1 MIVLLLCLAAQ
12 FSPQYTQF
20 VRSPRSD
27 TIFVRLVRGTYNI
40 SDFADNPVVLWF
52 YRTHVESPEADSLLK
67 KSNLRPNFHLGAA
80 LRWEATEAD
89 KHQVAAEKLHLAAH
103 FDSSAVET
111 FFSFLTLGFNHRD
124 ISYVKTALLLPV
136 FSSLR
141 TQLYLATNIGILLMA
156 AVFLTGFIYVVVK
169 LIFYLPVLSH
179 RMPPRVHVGTVD
191 IAKALIILAPA
202 LVLRNVYIAFIVYAF
217 LLILVLNKRE
227 MGWLRFIFISLLLM
241 YVLSLPLTTFITFLK
256 ERNNTY
262 RLYETVHYD
271 ATPDV
276 EATTNSEKALL
287 AYGLKQQGKTREALA
302 LYEELHTNNYRTAAV
317 SNNLAN
323 LYFTQGDTAKADSLY
338 IESLLREDRGEPYFN
353 RGLIKLG
360 NLEYSESERLM
371 AEARRRGFSSI
382 HKDPVDI
389 KPTNQAFLDIL
400 FSEPFTAD
408 GIVQFVYVI
417 PLFVLF
423 VLSII
428 GLHLSAPF
436 FCSSC
441 NRALCT
447 GCIKDIEGETL
458 CTYCFEKFKSTK
470 KTETEIDLRSIVSKT
485 KERTRQVILYSINIV
500 VPGAGLIYIGKHVA
514 GLILVGIVMIGYI
527 PVLFPGIFIQPAGWI
542 ALRSDALFR
551 FLAIFIAIVAYVISF
566 SAIREYHVH

>member
-1 MIVLLLCLAAQ
+1 
-12 FSPQYTQF
+12 
-20 VRSPRSD
+20 
-27 TIFVRLVRGTYNI
+27 
-40 SDFADNPVVLWF
+40 
-52 YRTHVESPEADSLLK
+52 
-67 KSNLRPNFHLGAA
+67 
-80 LRWEATEAD
+80 
-89 KHQVAAEKLHLAAH
+89 
-103 FDSSAVET
+103 
-111 FFSFLTLGFNHRD
+111 
-124 ISYVKTALLLPV
+124 
-136 FSSLR
+136 
-141 TQLYLATNIGILLMA
+141 
-156 AVFLTGFIYVVVK
+156 
-169 LIFYLPVLSH
+169 
-179 RMPPRVHVGTVD
+179 
-191 IAKALIILAPA
+191 
-202 LVLRNVYIAFIVYAF
+202 
-217 LLILVLNKRE
+217 
-227 MGWLRFIFISLLLM
+227 LRFIFISLLLM

-271 ATPDV
+271 ASPDV
-276 EATTNSEKALL
+276 EASTNREKALL
-287 AYGLKQQGKTREALA
+287 AYGLKHQGKNREALA

-323 LYFTQGDTAKADSLY
+323 LYFAQGDTAKADSLY
-338 IESLLREDRGEPYFN
+338 IGSLLREDRGEPYFN

-360 NLEYSESERLM
+360 KLEYSESERLM

-400 FSEPFTAD
+400 FSEQFTAD
-408 GIVQFVYVI
+408 GIVKFVYVI
-417 PLFVLF
+417 PLFVLL

-447 GCIKDIEGETL
+447 DCIKDIEGETL

-485 KERTRQVILYSINIV
+485 KERTRQIILYSINIV
-500 VPGAGLIYIGKHVA
+500 VPGAGLIYIGKHTA

-551 FLAIFIAIVAYVISF
+551 FLAIFAAIVAYVISF
-566 SAIREYHVH
+566 SAIREYHAH